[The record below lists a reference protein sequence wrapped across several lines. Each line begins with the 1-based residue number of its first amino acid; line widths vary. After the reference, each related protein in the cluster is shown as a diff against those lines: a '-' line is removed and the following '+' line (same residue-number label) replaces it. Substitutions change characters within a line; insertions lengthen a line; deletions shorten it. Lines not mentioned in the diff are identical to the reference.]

1 MTDAQLLSSFGK
13 LEKILKE
20 TEVYTKLIN
29 LNKDGVHH
37 ANLYDDDELLF
48 PLEVGNDMY
57 TKTLKV
63 YLESKSFLESIE
75 KSLNKCIDK
84 IGKNEKAAPLMSKF
98 NNNNNSNNNNNNNN
112 NNNSSNSSSSSDEE
126 SKVEIGQKRKS
137 KKPATPNSKFN
148 KRAKQPP
155 TDDSKD
161 IDINSNDDHSP
172 TITTPTKEKESSSSN
187 NNSNNSNTNNNN
199 NNSTSGSAVKEPKEK
214 EKDHTTISSGQQV
227 AARDAK
233 SSQWILAKVNGFNQK
248 TQKYEVIDEDEDE
261 PKRFSVAPK
270 DVIQLPTL
278 SNLPPTFANNTK
290 VLAMFPDTTAF
301 YPAVVVSVTKTKG
314 KPTHYTLHFE
324 DDQENGQTPNRKV
337 SSLHVI
343 SFTK

>member
-29 LNKDGVHH
+29 LNKEGVHH

-48 PLEVGNDMY
+48 PLDVGNDMY
-57 TKTLKV
+57 AKTLKV
-63 YLESKSFLESIE
+63 YLESKAFVESIE

-84 IGKNEKAAPLMSKF
+84 IGKNEKAAPAVSKF
-98 NNNNNSNNNNNNNN
+98 NNNNNNNSNNN

-155 TDDSKD
+155 PTDDSSKD
-161 IDINSNDDHSP
+161 TDVNSNDDHSSP
-172 TITTPTKEKESSSSN
+172 TITTPTKEKESSSG
-187 NNSNNSNTNNNN
+187 
-199 NNSTSGSAVKEPKEK
+199 GSKEPKEK
-214 EKDHTTISSGQQV
+214 EKDHNSTTISSGQQV
-227 AARDAK
+227 AAKDSK

-278 SNLPPTFANNTK
+278 STLPPTFANNTK

-324 DDQENGQTPNRKV
+324 DDQENGQTPNRRV
-337 SSLHVI
+337 SALHVI